1 MYIDEQYVISEQED
15 GIVSDDIVLDKSIQ
29 YDILQYILQYI
40 LEDIVSD
47 RFVLDGWW
55 RCNDRIL
62 PKPEH
67 IGIFM

>member
-47 RFVLDGWW
+47 RFVLDG
-55 RCNDRIL
+55 
-62 PKPEH
+62 
-67 IGIFM
+67 